1 MNSLQHALKEW
12 AVAVRALER
21 GETALVVRKGGI
33 REKAFAVSQTRFL
46 LLPGYEHQR
55 PELLKEEY
63 RGLMDRIPDLADDGP
78 LRFSSFAEVEGA
90 YEISEAEELTAL
102 DAHHMWTPE
111 YAESRFK
118 WRPKK
123 PLTVLV
129 LRTYLLPEEV
139 ELPYR
144 DEYGGC
150 KSWIGLQESRRIAAL
165 QKADR
170 YPGLRCPNCQAPP
183 PVGTFQRCLCGAY
196 LDVFRTGGQCFRCGT
211 QHTAAYCVECGT
223 VSPLHL
229 WADPS
234 MPMNVPPRVAGF
246 EPIIDAPNSS
256 PYMPPAPPPM
266 PPHMGPRSP
275 FDR

>member
-1 MNSLQHALKEW
+1 MDSLGYALKEW

-33 REKAFAVSQTRFL
+33 REKAFAVPRTRFL

-55 PELLKEEY
+55 PELLKDEY
-63 RGLMDRIPDLADDGP
+63 RSLMDAIPDLADDGP

-90 YEISEAEELTAL
+90 YEISETEELAAL
-102 DAHHMWTPE
+102 DPHHMWTPE

-129 LRTYLLPEEV
+129 LRTYLLRETV

-150 KSWIGLQESRRIAAL
+150 KSWIELGEPVSVDGARPALSAEDFDGLVAPAL
-165 QKADR
+165 GVLERLEPA
-170 YPGLRCPNCQAPP
+170 
-183 PVGTFQRCLCGAY
+183 PVGA
-196 LDVFRTGGQCFRCGT
+196 
-211 QHTAAYCVECGT
+211 
-223 VSPLHL
+223 
-229 WADPS
+229 
-234 MPMNVPPRVAGF
+234 
-246 EPIIDAPNSS
+246 
-256 PYMPPAPPPM
+256 
-266 PPHMGPRSP
+266 
-275 FDR
+275 

>member
-1 MNSLQHALKEW
+1 LDTLQHALKEW

-33 REKAFAVSQTRFL
+33 REKAFAVSRTRFL

-55 PELLKEEY
+55 PELLKDEY
-63 RGLMDRIPDLADDGP
+63 RGLMGGISDLSDDGP

-90 YEISEAEELTAL
+90 YEVSEAEELSAL
-102 DAHHMWTPE
+102 DEHHMWTPE

-129 LRTYLLPEEV
+129 LRTYLLPRAV

-150 KSWIGLQESRRIAAL
+150 KSWTELQEPVSVDGARAAL
-165 QKADR
+165 SDEDFQRLVA
-170 YPGLRCPNCQAPP
+170 PAVGVLRALEPA
-183 PVGTFQRCLCGAY
+183 PVG
-196 LDVFRTGGQCFRCGT
+196 
-211 QHTAAYCVECGT
+211 
-223 VSPLHL
+223 S
-229 WADPS
+229 
-234 MPMNVPPRVAGF
+234 
-246 EPIIDAPNSS
+246 
-256 PYMPPAPPPM
+256 
-266 PPHMGPRSP
+266 
-275 FDR
+275 

>member
-1 MNSLQHALKEW
+1 LDTLQHALKEW

-33 REKAFAVSQTRFL
+33 REKAFAVPQTRFL

-63 RGLMDRIPDLADDGP
+63 RGLMGGIPNLSDDGP

-90 YEISEAEELTAL
+90 YEVSEAEDLSAL
-102 DAHHMWTPE
+102 DPHHMWTPE
-111 YAESRFK
+111 YAESRFR

-129 LRTYLLPEEV
+129 LRTYLLPRAV

-150 KSWIGLQESRRIAAL
+150 KSWTEFQEPVSIDGARAAL
-165 QKADR
+165 SDEDFHRLVA
-170 YPGLRCPNCQAPP
+170 PAVGVLRDLA
-183 PVGTFQRCLCGAY
+183 PVG
-196 LDVFRTGGQCFRCGT
+196 
-211 QHTAAYCVECGT
+211 
-223 VSPLHL
+223 S
-229 WADPS
+229 
-234 MPMNVPPRVAGF
+234 
-246 EPIIDAPNSS
+246 
-256 PYMPPAPPPM
+256 
-266 PPHMGPRSP
+266 
-275 FDR
+275 

>member
-1 MNSLQHALKEW
+1 LESLQHALKEW

-33 REKAFAVSQTRFL
+33 REKAFAVPRTCFL

-63 RGLMDRIPDLADDGP
+63 RGLMEGIPDLADEGP

-90 YEISEAEELTAL
+90 YEISEAEELSAL
-102 DAHHMWTPE
+102 DPHHMWTPE
-111 YAESRFK
+111 YVESRFK

-129 LRTYLLPEEV
+129 LRTYLLPETI

-150 KSWIGLQESRRIAAL
+150 KSWIGLAEGVSVEGAQAAL
-165 QKADR
+165 FDEDFDR
-170 YPGLRCPNCQAPP
+170 LVDPALGVLGSLEPA
-183 PVGTFQRCLCGAY
+183 PVG
-196 LDVFRTGGQCFRCGT
+196 
-211 QHTAAYCVECGT
+211 
-223 VSPLHL
+223 S
-229 WADPS
+229 
-234 MPMNVPPRVAGF
+234 
-246 EPIIDAPNSS
+246 
-256 PYMPPAPPPM
+256 
-266 PPHMGPRSP
+266 
-275 FDR
+275 